1 MTDEDN
7 TIARLYRVPE
17 AAKLLGLGRTSVY
30 ALLKSGALNSVHVG
44 RSRRIRRDD
53 LDRFI
58 QCLPSSRP

>member
-7 TIARLYRVPE
+7 TSARLYRVPE